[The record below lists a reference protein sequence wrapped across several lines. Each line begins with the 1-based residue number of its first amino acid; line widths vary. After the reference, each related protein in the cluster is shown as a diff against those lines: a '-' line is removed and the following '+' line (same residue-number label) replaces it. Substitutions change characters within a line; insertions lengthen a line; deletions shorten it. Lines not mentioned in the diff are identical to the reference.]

1 MVVIIAIV
9 IVIVII
15 VTILIVVAVPTI
27 LISCL
32 SPTLAV
38 HGDFALLSFVGI
50 GVGKIY

>member
-1 MVVIIAIV
+1 MVVVIA

-15 VTILIVVAVPTI
+15 VTIFIVVAVPTI

-32 SPTLAV
+32 PPTLAV
-38 HGDFALLSFVGI
+38 RGDCALLSFVGI